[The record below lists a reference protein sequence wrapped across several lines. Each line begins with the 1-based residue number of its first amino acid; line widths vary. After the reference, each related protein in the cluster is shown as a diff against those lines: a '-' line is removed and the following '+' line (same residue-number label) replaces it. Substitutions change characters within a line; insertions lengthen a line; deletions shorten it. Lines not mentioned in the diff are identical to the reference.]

1 MGLQNEKAYIDES
14 LKNLR
19 KQRQANEE
27 LRALALLSLAVS
39 IMSVAIAIYKF
50 LLK

>member
-1 MGLQNEKAYIDES
+1 VES
-14 LKNLR
+14 LKEKTYIEELTSNLR

-27 LRALALLSLAVS
+27 LRALALLSLAIS

>member
-19 KQRQANEE
+19 KQRKINEE
-27 LRALALLSLAVS
+27 LRTLSLLSLVGSLMS
-39 IMSVAIAIYKF
+39 IAIAIYKSLF
-50 LLK
+50 K